1 MTEGRPTTP
10 AKPRRRRRMMDV
22 NTWILLAL
30 TLGALIFAY
39 AQRPSLAADGLLAGG
54 RLLRGVAPE
63 LILGFALAGLV
74 DVLIPSATLV
84 RWLGV
89 ESSWRGILIGW
100 LVGLIVPGGPYVFF
114 SIAAALFRQGA
125 APAAL
130 LTLIAAK
137 TLVSPIRMLTYEAP
151 VLGWPLTLARL
162 IPGVLVP
169 PLVGGAGGLLYKL
182 FPQRRWAARLTSSL
196 HGQHDVVDQ
205 DLGGL
210 VVERLLVVE

>member
-1 MTEGRPTTP
+1 M
-10 AKPRRRRRMMDV
+10 

-39 AQRPSLAADGLLAGG
+39 VRSPSLAGEGLKSGG

-63 LILGFALAGLV
+63 LLLGFALAGLV
-74 DVLIPSATLV
+74 DVLIPSATMV
-84 RWLGV
+84 RWLGA
-89 ESSWRGILIGW
+89 ESSGRGILIGW
-100 LVGLIVPGGPYVFF
+100 VVGLAIPGGPYVFF
-114 SIAAALFRQGA
+114 PVAAALFRQGA

-162 IPGVLVP
+162 VPGVLVP
-169 PLVGGAGGLLYKL
+169 PLVGWLGGLLYKW
-182 FPQRRWAARLTSSL
+182 FAARP
-196 HGQHDVVDQ
+196 
-205 DLGGL
+205 
-210 VVERLLVVE
+210 